1 MKEFLKFGVK
11 VALALVVINV
21 ANALVARLTGVD
33 ILGKINEIAGSV
45 TSA

>member
-21 ANALVARLTGVD
+21 INSLIARVSGVD
-33 ILGKINEIAGSV
+33 ILGKINDIAGSV
-45 TSA
+45 GNA